1 MSMLCDLYTAKVVF
15 KCWPDFVVEYF
26 LGPYTETICYQFLK
40 FVISI
45 QMLELIL

>member
-1 MSMLCDLYTAKVVF
+1 MPKIVF
-15 KCWPDFVVEYF
+15 MCWPDLLVVNII
-26 LGPYTETICYQFLK
+26 LDHIQKNNTICYQFLK